1 MGRKKL
7 AMRRIE
13 NASARQVT
21 YTKRKDGIVKKAN
34 ELSVLCDT
42 DVALIMF
49 SPTGRLT
56 SFASNGS
63 RVEDIFLR
71 FVDRPDEL
79 RGGPINN
86 EEAQA
91 VKVRGRNAGKD
102 SNVTTCLLIKE
113 KKIRKWE
120 IQGVLWI
127 DLDHWITS
135 YDLEPRSG
143 WNSCNLMVPVLP
155 LAKDLEEKL
164 DKLNRRQRESQEKMR
179 YYEPNVEKINSV
191 LEAGVYQQFLTSA
204 IQRIQL
210 SKAKLLGN
218 QLVPERTEN
227 IEGTI
232 AQMEDATSVTDYSVD
247 GNQNGINSMRDE
259 DQSGTSLSMGP
270 HLSLS
275 FIEAQKQWNKMG
287 SEMSPPSFDNY

>member
-13 NASARQVT
+13 NPTSRQVT
-21 YTKRKDGIVKKAN
+21 YAKRKDGIVKKAN

-56 SFASNGS
+56 SFASNG

-86 EEAQA
+86 EE
-91 VKVRGRNAGKD
+91 
-102 SNVTTCLLIKE
+102 
-113 KKIRKWE
+113 
-120 IQGVLWI
+120 
-127 DLDHWITS
+127 
-135 YDLEPRSG
+135 
-143 WNSCNLMVPVLP
+143 
-155 LAKDLEEKL
+155 DLEEKL
-164 DKLNRRQRESQEKMR
+164 DKLNRKQRESQEKMR
-179 YYEPNVEKINSV
+179 YYEPDIEKINSV
-191 LEAGVYQQFLTSA
+191 LEGGVYQQFLTSA
-204 IQRIQL
+204 LQRIQL

-218 QLVPERTEN
+218 QLIHERNEN
-227 IEGTI
+227 AEMQAATV
-232 AQMEDATSVTDYSVD
+232 QMEDAVSVTDHSID
-247 GNQNGINSMRDE
+247 GNQNGMNSMRDIE
-259 DQSGTSLSMGP
+259 DQNGTSLSMGP

-275 FIEAQKQWNKMG
+275 FIEAQKHFKKLQG
-287 SEMSPPSFDNY
+287 SELSTPSFDNYN

>member
-21 YTKRKDGIVKKAN
+21 YTKRKDGIVKRPMSY
-34 ELSVLCDT
+34 L
-42 DVALIMF
+42 
-49 SPTGRLT
+49 
-56 SFASNGS
+56 

-102 SNVTTCLLIKE
+102 SNVTTCLLI
-113 KKIRKWE
+113 R
-120 IQGVLWI
+120 
-127 DLDHWITS
+127 DLFGSLSLII
-135 YDLEPRSG
+135 
-143 WNSCNLMVPVLP
+143 NNCNLVFLIVP

-210 SKAKLLGN
+210 SK
-218 QLVPERTEN
+218 
-227 IEGTI
+227 GTI
-232 AQMEDATSVTDYSVD
+232 AQMEDAASVTDYSVD

>member
-13 NASARQVT
+13 NAAARQVT
-21 YTKRKDGIVKKAN
+21 YAKRKDGIVKKAK

-56 SFASNGS
+56 TFSSDGS
-63 RVEDIFLR
+63 RIEDIFLR

-79 RGGPINN
+79 RGGYVCIN
-86 EEAQA
+86 
-91 VKVRGRNAGKD
+91 
-102 SNVTTCLLIKE
+102 LFIFHLI
-113 KKIRKWE
+113 
-120 IQGVLWI
+120 
-127 DLDHWITS
+127 
-135 YDLEPRSG
+135 
-143 WNSCNLMVPVLP
+143 
-155 LAKDLEEKL
+155 DLEEKL

-179 YYEPNVEKINSV
+179 YYEPNLEKINSA
-191 LEAGVYQQFLTSA
+191 LEAGVYQQFLTSS

-218 QLVPERTEN
+218 QHVPERTEN
-227 IEGTI
+227 IEMGCKLQGST
-232 AQMEDATSVTDYSVD
+232 ALMDDATSVTDNSID
-247 GNQNGINSMRDE
+247 GSHQNGVNSLTNE
-259 DQSGTSLSMGP
+259 GQSGKSQPKGP

-275 FIEAQKQWNKMG
+275 FIEAQRQWNKI
-287 SEMSPPSFDNY
+287 SNDVKAPNFNDNY

>member
-13 NASARQVT
+13 NPTSRQVT
-21 YTKRKDGIVKKAN
+21 YAKRKDGIVKKAN

-56 SFASNGS
+56 SFASNG

-86 EEAQA
+86 EEFLSQRL
-91 VKVRGRNAGKD
+91 KQLKYEGEM
-102 SNVTTCLLIKE
+102 LE
-113 KKIRKWE
+113 KIAIIE
-120 IQGVLWI
+120 
-127 DLDHWITS
+127 
-135 YDLEPRSG
+135 
-143 WNSCNLMVPVLP
+143 
-155 LAKDLEEKL
+155 DLEEKL
-164 DKLNRRQRESQEKMR
+164 DKLNRKQRESQEKMR
-179 YYEPNVEKINSV
+179 YYEPDIEKINSV
-191 LEAGVYQQFLTSA
+191 LEGGVYQQFLTSA
-204 IQRIQL
+204 LQRIQL

-218 QLVPERTEN
+218 QLIHERNEN
-227 IEGTI
+227 AEMQAATV
-232 AQMEDATSVTDYSVD
+232 QMEDAVSVTDHSID
-247 GNQNGINSMRDE
+247 GNQNGMNSMRDIE
-259 DQSGTSLSMGP
+259 DQNGTSLSMGP

-275 FIEAQKQWNKMG
+275 FIEAQKHFKKLQG
-287 SEMSPPSFDNY
+287 SELSTPSFDNYN

>member
-13 NASARQVT
+13 NPTSRQVT
-21 YTKRKDGIVKKAN
+21 YAKRKDGIVKKAN

-49 SPTGRLT
+49 SPSGRLT
-56 SFASNGS
+56 SFASNG

-86 EEAQA
+86 EE
-91 VKVRGRNAGKD
+91 
-102 SNVTTCLLIKE
+102 
-113 KKIRKWE
+113 
-120 IQGVLWI
+120 
-127 DLDHWITS
+127 
-135 YDLEPRSG
+135 
-143 WNSCNLMVPVLP
+143 
-155 LAKDLEEKL
+155 DLEEKL
-164 DKLNRRQRESQEKMR
+164 DKLNRGQRETQEKMR

-204 IQRIQL
+204 IERIQL

-218 QLVPERTEN
+218 QVVPERTDN
-227 IEGTI
+227 IEGTTV
-232 AQMEDATSVTDYSVD
+232 QMEDAASVTDHSID
-247 GNQNGINSMRDE
+247 GIQNGDE
-259 DQSGTSLSMGP
+259 DQSGTSLTMGP

-275 FIEAQKQWNKMG
+275 FIEAQKQWNKLG
-287 SEMSPPSFDNY
+287 SERSTPSFDNY